1 MYIITVILD
10 YKISVNITYY
20 FAVSALHNHLKH
32 YLTKTLRIYSSKRS
46 SGNPPTQSIPTC
58 KAYVETL
65 LNESNDTARQ
75 AVAVP
80 IVNYISDSYAH
91 SYRLFSFE
99 IVTIFSV

>member
-58 KAYVETL
+58 KTYVGTL
-65 LNESNDTARQ
+65 LNESNDTAGRQ
-75 AVAVP
+75 AAVAVP
-80 IVNYISDSYAH
+80 IVNYIPVSDSY
-91 SYRLFSFE
+91 LFFLSK
-99 IVTIFSV
+99 